1 MGLDINMD
9 IYPVRLNDQLRVT
22 IASSLTGDSSVEVG
36 EFNQRIHETA
46 LFKEN
51 EYIMFGR
58 IFKTK
63 TKPPNVYVFIRNKI
77 ILNHH
82 KLILIII

>member
-1 MGLDINMD
+1 MSLDINMD

-22 IASSLTGDSSVEVG
+22 IASSLNPNDSSVEVG

-63 TKPPNVYVFIRNKI
+63 TQPPNVYA
-77 ILNHH
+77 
-82 KLILIII
+82 